1 MQVYR
6 WDLDKTYLL
15 TDFDSVRGLVRSA
28 LEPARAKRAVPGA
41 PALLRELAREK
52 PGWRPRICILSGSP
66 TQMRAV
72 LEQKLRMDGVRFD
85 EFILKDNLDNLKRG
99 RIRAVRGQF
108 GYKLPLLIRGRVGLG
123 AAVRESL
130 FGDDA
135 EVDALVYSVY
145 ADAIA
150 GRIGPTELSRVLVA
164 AGAYPD
170 HIVEALAALR
180 QVALADAVDRI
191 FIRLDRGR
199 PLTTF
204 EPLGTR
210 VVPVRS
216 WFEAA
221 LVLYAAGEL
230 DADGVGRVR
239 ASVAAPD
246 RELVASFEDVLTRGL
261 VQADAMARLLGQVT
275 PDPMWGEAEQAL
287 KRGPFPF
294 RPPGPPP
301 GVDYLDVLRRF
312 TGEQAERR
320 KSS

>member
-6 WDLDKTYLL
+6 WDLDKTYLQ
-15 TDFDSVRGLVRSA
+15 TDIDSVRGLVRSA
-28 LEPARAKRAVPGA
+28 IEPARAKRAVPGA
-41 PALLRELAREK
+41 PALLRELARER
-52 PGWRPRICILSGSP
+52 PGWRPRIFILSGSP

-85 EFILKDNLDNLKRG
+85 DFILKDNLTNLKRG

-108 GYKLPLLIRGRVGLG
+108 GYKLPQLLRARVGLG

-150 GRIGPTELSRVLVA
+150 GRIGAIELSRVLSA

-170 HIVEALAALR
+170 HIVEALSALR
-180 QVALADAVDRI
+180 KLSIADAVDRI

-199 PLTTF
+199 PLTVF

-221 LVLYAAGEL
+221 LTLYGSGEL
-230 DADGVGRVR
+230 DAVGVERVR
-239 ASVAAPD
+239 GSMLGGD
-246 RELVASFEDVLTRGL
+246 TELVGYFSSVLARGFVEAS
-261 VQADAMARLLGQVT
+261 AMARLLGEVT
-275 PDPMWGEAEQAL
+275 PDPFWAACEAEL
-287 KRGPFPF
+287 GRGPYEY
-294 RPPGPPP
+294 RPPVSPP
-301 GVDYLDVLRRF
+301 GIDYLEVLAGFVRP
-312 TGEQAERR
+312 
-320 KSS
+320 